1 MHSNCVPIALNIT
14 LLIRLDLWNN
24 LYDVNNSLHF
34 HQILHHSKPVSGTK
48 RLKLD
53 KTYSPKG

>member
-1 MHSNCVPIALNIT
+1 MHNRCVPIALNIT
-14 LLIRLDLWNN
+14 LLIGLDFWNN
-24 LYDVNNSLHF
+24 FYDTYNNLHF
-34 HQILHHSKPVSGTK
+34 HQILHHSKPVSGTE